1 MEYRRLGS
9 SGLKVP
15 ALSFGAGTFGGQG
28 PLFGAWGSTDA
39 REARRLVDIC
49 LDAGITMFDTADV
62 YSGGASEEV
71 LGEAIKGRRDQVIVS
86 TKTSL
91 PTGDGPGDA
100 GSSRSRLLAACEAAL
115 RRLGTDHIDLFQLHA
130 YDAGTPIEEVLATLD
145 DLVRAGKVRYVGVS
159 NFSGWQVMKSL
170 AVAEKYGRPRYV
182 AHQVYYSLVGRDY
195 EWELMPLGLDQGI
208 GAVVWSPLGW
218 GRLTGKIRRGRPL
231 PPGSRLH
238 QTADFGPPVEDELL
252 YRVVDVLDEIAE
264 ETGKAI
270 PQIALNWLLRRPTV
284 SSVIIGARNEEQLRQ
299 NLGAVGWAL
308 TPDQTA
314 RLDAASGRTAPYPYF
329 PYQRQEGFTRLNPPV
344 AGLAAAPPAV

>member
-1 MEYRRLGS
+1 MEYRRLGT

-15 ALSFGAGTFGGQG
+15 ALSFGAGTFGGRG
-28 PLFGAWGSTDA
+28 PLFGAWGTTDV

-71 LGEAIKGRRDQVIVS
+71 LGAALKGRRDQVLVS

-91 PTGDGPGDA
+91 PTGDGPNDA
-100 GSSRSRLLAACEAAL
+100 GSSRSRLIRACEDAL

-130 YDAGTPIEEVLATLD
+130 FDAGTPVEEVLATLD
-145 DLVRAGKVRYVGVS
+145 DLVRAGKVRYLGVS
-159 NFSGWQVMKSL
+159 NFSGWQTMKSL
-170 AVAEKYGRPRYV
+170 AVAERYGRPRYV

-195 EWELMPLGLDQGI
+195 EWELMPLGLDQGL

-218 GRLTGKIRRGRPL
+218 GRLTGKVRRGRPL
-231 PPGSRLH
+231 PVGSRLH
-238 QTADFGPPVEDELL
+238 ATADYGPPVEDAHL
-252 YRVVDVLDEIAE
+252 YRVVDALDEIAG
-264 ETGKAI
+264 ETGRAV

-308 TPDQTA
+308 TPEQVA
-314 RLDAASGRTAPYPYF
+314 RLDAASARPAPYPHF
-329 PYQRQEGFTRLNPPV
+329 PYQRQEGFARLSPPV
-344 AGLAAAPPAV
+344 V